1 MISFGQ
7 FGQLKKKLD
16 FKGDMSLLNPL
27 RGQKRK
33 KSIVF
38 NQKCICIL
46 FKKRT
51 GGLSPPTNM
60 GFVTLKKIRFFTP
73 S

>member
-33 KSIVF
+33 KSIFF
-38 NQKCICIL
+38 NQCIL

-51 GGLSPPTNM
+51 GDLPPPPNM
-60 GFVTLKKIRFFTP
+60 GFVTLK
-73 S
+73 